1 MQASSGVADLL
12 PYEGRHRLPS
22 SRKAFT
28 TLEGLRAH
36 AVSAM
41 NLLSIPISLYMPG
54 TSFRY
59 RKVMSAASS
68 HIEPN
73 VRTLRI
79 LIADDQPIIRKH
91 VRRILEEQ
99 PSFSVCGE
107 AYDGAKAIEE
117 AQRLKPDVVV
127 LNVSMPILNG
137 LAAGRK
143 IKAELPETAIV
154 ILSSNADKHFVE
166 EAKKIGARAYVAK
179 SKAAEALVTAIER
192 AIINGEFVLVD

>member
-1 MQASSGVADLL
+1 
-12 PYEGRHRLPS
+12 
-22 SRKAFT
+22 
-28 TLEGLRAH
+28 
-36 AVSAM
+36 M
-41 NLLSIPISLYMPG
+41 NLPSIPISLYMPG
-54 TSFRY
+54 RSFRY
-59 RKVMSAASS
+59 RKVMSPASS

-99 PSFSVCGE
+99 PAFSVCGE
-107 AYDGAKAIEE
+107 AYDGAQAIEE

-143 IKAELPETAIV
+143 IKTELPETAIV

-179 SKAAEALVTAIER
+179 TKAAEGLVIAIER
-192 AIINGEFVLVD
+192 AITDGEFIVID